1 MLRVEGELDRADRAV
16 ALLGDVEIG
25 DAAAVLVALPPLAVL
40 LVVLLVALTGARL
53 GLGALQVVLVAVDE
67 HHHVG
72 VLLDRAGFAQI
83 RELRPLVLALLDRAR
98 ELGERQDRDVELL
111 GDRLQALGDLGD
123 LLHPVGLGGA
133 ADRPHQLQVVDH
145 QHRQAVAP
153 LEPARAGPERRDR
166 QRRGVVDEQRATRE
180 VLARLDHA
188 LPLVLPELAAAQVVR
203 AQVGLGG
210 EQAHRE
216 LLGRHLEREQA
227 DRVAAAGQA
236 LGLRS
241 GGPGRRGVGGDGDRE
256 RGLAHARA
264 RRQDHQVR
272 GLQAAELVVEVD
284 QPGRHAGDAAV
295 LVIGR
300 LDHGDGAG
308 QHRRELPEAAFEL
321 ALLREHEELLL
332 GDLDLLAAALRHGR
346 IVGLVDQLLA
356 DVDQAALE
364 PEVVQQAAVVA
375 GVEDR
380 LGGAGEAR
388 EVARAVELAQRLVL
402 VERDLE
408 GQVVG
413 EPALLDQPAHRLE
426 DPAVHRLIEMLWPQE
441 LRDPV
446 IGLVV
451 DQDRAEQRL
460 LGLDVVRLGAKAGR
474 RPRLEGVRLGEEV
487 GRHVTKLSPSRDPVT
502 G

>member
-1 MLRVEGELDRADRAV
+1 MV
-16 ALLGDVEIG
+16 
-25 DAAAVLVALPPLAVL
+25 
-40 LVVLLVALTGARL
+40 
-53 GLGALQVVLVAVDE
+53 
-67 HHHVG
+67 
-72 VLLDRAGFAQI
+72 
-83 RELRPLVLALLDRAR
+83 
-98 ELGERQDRDVELL
+98 
-111 GDRLQALGDLGD
+111 
-123 LLHPVGLGGA
+123 
-133 ADRPHQLQVVDH
+133 
-145 QHRQAVAP
+145 
-153 LEPARAGPERRDR
+153 
-166 QRRGVVDEQRATRE
+166 
-180 VLARLDHA
+180 
-188 LPLVLPELAAAQVVR
+188 
-203 AQVGLGG
+203 
-210 EQAHRE
+210 
-216 LLGRHLEREQA
+216 
-227 DRVAAAGQA
+227 
-236 LGLRS
+236 
-241 GGPGRRGVGGDGDRE
+241 
-256 RGLAHARA
+256 
-264 RRQDHQVR
+264 
-272 GLQAAELVVEVD
+272 
-284 QPGRHAGDAAV
+284 
-295 LVIGR
+295 GR

-364 PEVVQQAAVVA
+364 PEVVQQPAVVA

-388 EVARAVELAQRLVL
+388 EIARAVELAQRLVL

-426 DPAVHRLIEMLWPQE
+426 DPTVHRLVEMLRPQE

-474 RPRLEGVRLGEEV
+474 RPRLEGVRLGEEI
-487 GRHVTKLSPSRDPVT
+487 GRHVTKLSPSRDLVT